1 MPVLVNL
8 IILVLPQAVVKS
20 FSNMEKIL
28 VLTDFS
34 DNAMKACLY
43 AAEIAHKSGAIIYLL
58 HVIEPVI
65 DRIRQP
71 HPLHGRLE
79 EEIIK
84 NRFSEVHA
92 IRRSVL
98 SLFPSIKIESELATG
113 TVTTA
118 ILECAQKK
126 EVDLII
132 MGTKGATG
140 LKEIFMGSVAT
151 DTIVHAT
158 LPVLAIP
165 EAYKVEIPDA
175 ILFATNHF
183 EENTDL
189 LEPIIAL
196 AKLYPATIHTVVFLD
211 THHIDESSYLSYT
224 IQLNNYMDFLKSS
237 FPDIAFKGEVLKG
250 DNFEQTIESYDEKNE
265 VDIIAMIT
273 YHKSFWD
280 RFLRRSKTKQMTFH
294 SVIPVLAIPS
304 ANTSNKQS

>member
-1 MPVLVNL
+1 MNL
-8 IILVLPQAVVKS
+8 IIFGAATGGGKILL
-20 FSNMEKIL
+20 FMEKIL

-43 AAEIAHKSGAIIYLL
+43 AAEIAHKSGAIVYLL

-71 HPLHGRLE
+71 NPLHGKLE

-98 SLFPSIKIESELATG
+98 SLFPSIKIESELASG
-113 TVTTA
+113 AVTA
-118 ILECAQKK
+118 SILECARKK
-126 EVDLII
+126 DVDLII

-165 EAYKVEIPDA
+165 EAYKMEIPDA

-189 LEPIIAL
+189 LEPIIGL
-196 AKLYPATIHTVVFLD
+196 AKLFPATIHTVVFWD
-211 THHIDESSYLSYT
+211 THHIDESSYLSNT
-224 IQLNNYMDFLKSS
+224 MQLNNYMDFLKRS
-237 FPDIAFKGEVLKG
+237 FPDVAFKGEVLKG
-250 DNFEQTIESYDEKNE
+250 ENFEQTIVNYDEKNE

-273 YHKSFWD
+273 YPKSFWD
-280 RFLRRSKTKQMTFH
+280 RFLRKSITKQMTFH
-294 SVIPVLAIPS
+294 SKIPVLAIPS
-304 ANTSNKQS
+304 GYTSHKQL